1 MAGQAMTGKPAAA
14 GLAVER
20 RGGLC
25 LVTLDRP
32 QALNALTLPMI
43 EGLAALLAAAAGD
56 PAVAAVAIRGAGE
69 RAFCA
74 GGDIRALYEARR
86 QGGALTRDLYR
97 HEYRLNRRIA
107 AFPKPYVAL
116 IDGIVMGGGVGV
128 SLLGSHR
135 VVGDRALFAMPEAAI
150 GFFPDVGAGWFLKHC
165 PGRIG
170 LYLGL
175 TGTRLGPADLIHSGL
190 ASHYVPSARLT
201 ALLDAL
207 PAAVATP
214 GGLEACL
221 AGFAR
226 PTEAAPLAGRRAAI
240 DRCFAGASV
249 EAILA
254 ALEAAPEPW
263 AADAAKAI
271 RQASPTSLKV
281 TLRHLGAEPPD
292 LAAVLRCEY
301 RLSQHFMRGS
311 DFFEGVRA
319 AIIDKDRRP
328 RWQPDRLE
336 AVDEALV
343 AGYFAPLA
351 EPDLDFPD

>member
-1 MAGQAMTGKPAAA
+1 MTSEPAAA
-14 GLAVER
+14 GLMVER

-25 LVTLDRP
+25 LVTLHRP

-43 EGLAALLAAAAGD
+43 DGLAALLAATARD
-56 PAVAAVAIRGAGE
+56 PGVAAIAIRGSGE

-74 GGDIRALYEARR
+74 GGDIRALSEAQRA
-86 QGGALTRDLYR
+86 GSSLTRVLDR
-97 HEYRLNRRIA
+97 HEYRLNREIA
-107 AFPKPYVAL
+107 AFPKPYIAL

-135 VVGDRALFAMPEAAI
+135 VVGDRALFAMPETAI
-150 GFFPDVGAGWFLKHC
+150 GFFPDVGAGWFLPRC

-175 TGTRLGPADLIHSGL
+175 TGARLGPADMVHAGL
-190 ASHYVPSARLT
+190 ASQYVPSARLP

-214 GGLEACL
+214 GGLDACL
-221 AGFAR
+221 AGFA
-226 PTEAAPLAGRRAAI
+226 EAAGPSPLAQRRTAI
-240 DRCFAGASV
+240 DRHFAGDSV

-254 ALEAAPEPW
+254 ALEAATEPW
-263 AADAAKAI
+263 AAEAVAAM

-281 TLRHLGAEPPD
+281 TLRHLRSASAD
-292 LAAVLRCEY
+292 LAEVLRLEY
-301 RLSQHFMRGS
+301 RLSQHFVHDS
-311 DFFEGVRA
+311 DFFEGIRA

-328 RWQPDRLE
+328 RWRPDRLE
-336 AVDEALV
+336 AVDEARV

-351 EPDLDFPD
+351 EPDLDFPTKEG

>member
-1 MAGQAMTGKPAAA
+1 MTGQATAD

-32 QALNALTLPMI
+32 QALNALTLAMV
-43 EGLAALLAAAAGD
+43 ERLRAVLDAAAAD
-56 PAVAAVAIRGAGE
+56 PATAAVAIRGAGE

-74 GGDIRALYEARR
+74 GGDIRALFEAGRP
-86 QGGALTRDLYR
+86 GGALTRDLYR

-116 IDGIVMGGGVGV
+116 VDGIVMGGGVGV
-128 SLLGSHR
+128 SVHGGHR
-135 VVGDRALFAMPEAAI
+135 VVGDRALFAMPEASI
-150 GFFPDVGAGWFLKHC
+150 GFFPDVGAGWFLARC

-175 TGTRLGPADLIHSGL
+175 TGARIGPADLLHAGL
-190 ASHYVPSARLT
+190 ASHHVPSARL
-201 ALLDAL
+201 AELLDAL
-207 PAAVATP
+207 PAAVAAP

-221 AGFAR
+221 AGFAA
-226 PTEAAPLAGRRAAI
+226 PTAAAPLAERRAAI
-240 DRCFAGASV
+240 DRCFGAATV

-254 ALEAAPEPW
+254 ALEAEPEPW
-263 AADAAKAI
+263 AADAARAM

-281 TLRHLGAEPPD
+281 TLRHLTAGHPD
-292 LAAVLRCEY
+292 LAAVLRSEY
-301 RLSQHFMRGS
+301 RMSQHFMRDS

-319 AIIDKDRRP
+319 AIVDKDRQP
-328 RWQPDRLE
+328 RWRPDRLS
-336 AVDEALV
+336 AVGDDRV
-343 AGYFAPLA
+343 ADYFAPLA